1 MEEVIPILRVADVA
15 RAAAGYRQLGFE
27 QEWEHRF
34 EPHLPV
40 FVSVA
45 RGRMRLFLSEHTRD
59 ARPDTLLYLR
69 IDDVDQVAEQFGLPL
84 EDTRWAREVE
94 LRDPDDNRLRLRT
107 PK

>member
-1 MEEVIPILRVADVA
+1 MIPILRVADVA

-45 RGRMRLFLSEHTRD
+45 GGMRLLLSDHTRY
-59 ARPDTLLYLR
+59 ARPDTLLNLR
-69 IDDVDQVAEQFGLPL
+69 IDDVDQVAERFGLPL

-94 LRDPDDNRLRLRT
+94 LRGPDDNRLWLRT

>member
-59 ARPDTLLYLR
+59 ARP
-69 IDDVDQVAEQFGLPL
+69 
-84 EDTRWAREVE
+84 TRSCICVSTTSTRSQNSSVFPSRTRGGRARWSSAI
-94 LRDPDDNRLRLRT
+94 PT
-107 PK
+107 TTACG